1 MITCITNEKIDIK
14 GGRYYTLKMG
24 GKREDNY
31 YIINVRPR
39 MAAAVLLFQKYIAG
53 WVVGLVS
60 QENQVYIL
68 GNWKTYSH
76 HLELL
81 E

>member
-1 MITCITNEKIDIK
+1 
-14 GGRYYTLKMG
+14 
-24 GKREDNY
+24 
-31 YIINVRPR
+31 

-60 QENQVYIL
+60 QENEVYIL
-68 GNWKTYSH
+68 GYILSSQGPVH
-76 HLELL
+76 SSELENILTPPRTPRI